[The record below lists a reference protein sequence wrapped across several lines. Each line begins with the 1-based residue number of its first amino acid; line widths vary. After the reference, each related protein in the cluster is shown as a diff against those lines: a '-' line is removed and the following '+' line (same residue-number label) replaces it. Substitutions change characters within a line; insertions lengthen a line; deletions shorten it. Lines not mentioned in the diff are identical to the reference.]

1 MKSKLFMALV
11 AVFLALPL
19 IAAYGQC
26 GPDTG
31 VRDTIRIEP
40 VVVTTVTPGQT
51 IAVPIYL
58 YSDQPITGASFGFKW
73 SAPNNI
79 RYASFTLGQLL
90 LDLEFE
96 KAPVYR
102 FDTTQGIVGVGF
114 YTLDTNNPIPANTS
128 GQGVQIGTLTFM
140 TRTGASA
147 DVISVDSIKFGP
159 EGYFVITDGATSSDI
174 CPEFVNS
181 PIGADIRLPVQ
192 EFDGPVLPEA
202 YSISQN
208 NPNPFNPTTSIDF
221 ALPTAAKT
229 KIEVFNIL
237 GQKVKTLVDEY
248 LTAGNKR
255 VDWDGTDDR
264 GSAVASGIY
273 LYRITANDFTET
285 KKMMLMK

>member
-11 AVFLALPL
+11 AVFLTLPL
-19 IAAYGQC
+19 FAAFGQEPC
-26 GPDTG
+26 GTDPG
-31 VRDTIRIEP
+31 ARDTVRVGP
-40 VVVTTVTPGQT
+40 VVVPVVTPGDT
-51 IAVPIYL
+51 FAVPIYM
-58 YSDQPITGASFGFKW
+58 YSDSPVLGMSLGIKW
-73 SAPNNI
+73 SGTNI
-79 RYASFTLGQLL
+79 RYYKMAFNPDFVTLGFQRQI
-90 LDLEFE
+90 
-96 KAPVYR
+96 YR
-102 FDTTQGIVGVGF
+102 TDTTLSIIGPGVVSF
-114 YTLDTNNPIPANTS
+114 DPSSPFPANT
-128 GQGVQIGTLTFM
+128 GNVAVKIWDIWFQVKA
-140 TRTGASA
+140 GATA
-147 DVISVDSIKFGP
+147 DVISLDSAKFGP
-159 EGYFVITDGATSSDI
+159 AGRFLISDETGANDI

-181 PIGADIRLPVQ
+181 PTNADVRLPVQ

-202 YSISQN
+202 FSISQN

-273 LYRITANDFTET
+273 LYRMTANDFTET